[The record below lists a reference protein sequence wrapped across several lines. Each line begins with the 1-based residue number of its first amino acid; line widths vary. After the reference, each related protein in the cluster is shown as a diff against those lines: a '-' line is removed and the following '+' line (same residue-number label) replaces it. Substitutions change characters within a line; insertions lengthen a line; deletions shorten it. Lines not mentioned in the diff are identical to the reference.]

1 LGTVSNVKEAVDWL
15 GYTYLYV
22 RMMKNPSLYGA
33 HIDKSDPQ
41 MVGFRVQLVHAAAT
55 LLSHSNMVKYDL
67 RSQKLLPTALG
78 KIASH
83 YYIKYESMQVYTDN
97 LKPHM
102 TMIDIFR
109 LFSLSKEFEHVPIR
123 ENEKQELQT
132 FYEKVPIPVKGSLDE
147 PSSKINILL

>member
-1 LGTVSNVKEAVDWL
+1 
-15 GYTYLYV
+15 
-22 RMMKNPSLYGA
+22 M
-33 HIDKSDPQ
+33 I
-41 MVGFRVQLVHAAAT
+41 GFRVQLIHAAAT
-55 LLSHSNMVKYDL
+55 LLAHSNMVKYDL

-83 YYIKYESMQVYTDN
+83 YYIKNESMQVYTEN

-123 ENEKQELQT
+123 ENEKQEL
-132 FYEKVPIPVKGSLDE
+132 
-147 PSSKINILL
+147 